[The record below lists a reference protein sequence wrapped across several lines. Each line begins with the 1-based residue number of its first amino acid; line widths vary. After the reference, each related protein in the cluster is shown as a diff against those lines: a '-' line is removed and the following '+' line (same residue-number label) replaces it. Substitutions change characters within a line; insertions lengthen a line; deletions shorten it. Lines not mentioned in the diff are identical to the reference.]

1 MRSSQEQELPAIQ
14 ILGVRVDCVDFQQ
27 TLDLISA
34 WTAQSRAQAGERAKS
49 SEKTEDTSQSAG
61 NRKENEIGDGQTHS
75 SLLAPHSS
83 PFSSPFSRQ
92 VCTVNPEFIMAARR
106 HPAFAQAL
114 AAADLCTPD
123 GIGVLWAARLA
134 GVRLD
139 ERVTGSDAI
148 YRLCERAAAQGWR
161 IFFLGAAPG
170 VAERAAAELTRLY
183 PGLPVAGTYAGSPAD
198 TDWPQI
204 RQHLAAAPAD
214 LLFVAYG
221 HPRQDIW
228 IHQHREELPVAVA
241 LGVGG
246 AFDFVAGITP
256 RAPLLLRRLGLEWL
270 LPAGAPAMALAAHGG
285 FAAVRSARPPGT
297 DAATAGERVSPYCV
311 FRSLPSM
318 QSELFQY
325 PLWLPDD
332 RMTP

>member
-1 MRSSQEQELPAIQ
+1 MRSSHEQEFPAIQ
-14 ILGVRVDCVDFQQ
+14 ILGVRVDCVDFRQ

-34 WTAQSRAQAGERAKS
+34 WTAQSRAQVEESAKS
-49 SEKTEDTSQSAG
+49 SEKTENTSLSAG
-61 NRKENEIGDGQTHS
+61 NRTENEISGGQTHS
-75 SLLAPHSS
+75 SLLTPHSS
-83 PFSSPFSRQ
+83 PFPRQ

-170 VAERAAAELTRLY
+170 VAERAAAKLARLY
-183 PGLPVAGTYAGSPAD
+183 PGLRVAGTYGGSPAD
-198 TDWPQI
+198 ADWPQI
-204 RQHLAAAPAD
+204 RQQLAAAQAD

-228 IHQHREELPVAVA
+228 IQQHREELPVAVA

-256 RAPLLLRRLGLEWL
+256 PRPALAAPPRPGVAI
-270 LPAGAPAMALAAHGG
+270 PAGPPAMALAPHGRPAPVR
-285 FAAVRSARPPGT
+285 AAGPAGMGETMNESE
-297 DAATAGERVSPYCV
+297 GERVNPYYLV
-311 FRSLPSM
+311 WGKNLGPKNKV
-318 QSELFQY
+318 
-325 PLWLPDD
+325 PVAD
-332 RMTP
+332 

>member
-1 MRSSQEQELPAIQ
+1 MRSSHEQEFPAIQ

-27 TLDLISA
+27 TLDHISA
-34 WTAQSRAQAGERAKS
+34 WTAQSQAQAETR
-49 SEKTEDTSQSAG
+49 EDS
-61 NRKENEIGDGQTHS
+61 
-75 SLLAPHSS
+75 APHSS
-83 PFSSPFSRQ
+83 PFPRQ
-92 VCTVNPEFIMAARR
+92 VCTINPEFIMAARR

-114 AAADLCTPD
+114 SAADLCTPD
-123 GIGVLWAARLA
+123 GVGVLWAARLA

-161 IFFLGAAPG
+161 VFFLGAAPG
-170 VAERAAAELTRLY
+170 VAERAAAELARLY
-183 PGLPVAGTYAGSPAD
+183 PGLPVAGTYGGSPAD

-204 RQHLAAAPAD
+204 RQHLAAAQAD

-228 IHQHREELPVAVA
+228 IQQHREELPVAVA

-256 RAPLLLRRLGLEWL
+256 RAPLWLRRLGLEWL
-270 LPAGAPAMALAAHGG
+270 FRLARQPWRWRRMAALPLFALLVLLEW
-285 FAAVRSARPPGT
+285 VRR
-297 DAATAGERVSPYCV
+297 
-311 FRSLPSM
+311 
-318 QSELFQY
+318 
-325 PLWLPDD
+325 
-332 RMTP
+332 

>member
-1 MRSSQEQELPAIQ
+1 MRSSHEQELPAIQ

-27 TLDLISA
+27 TLDRISA
-34 WTAQSRAQAGERAKS
+34 WIAQSRAQAEESAKS
-49 SEKTEDTSQSAG
+49 SEKTENTSQSAG
-61 NRKENEIGDGQTHS
+61 NRRENEIGGGQTHS
-75 SLLAPHSS
+75 SLLTPHSS
-83 PFSSPFSRQ
+83 PFSSPFPCQ

-161 IFFLGAAPG
+161 VFFLGAAPG
-170 VAERAAAELTRLY
+170 VAERAAAELARLY
-183 PGLPVAGTYAGSPAD
+183 PGLPVAGTYGGSPAD
-198 TDWPQI
+198 ADWPQI
-204 RQHLAAAPAD
+204 RQRLAAAQAD

-221 HPRQDIW
+221 HPRQDTW

-256 RAPLLLRRLGLEWL
+256 RAPLWLRRLGLEWL
-270 LPAGAPAMALAAHGG
+270 FRLARQPWRWRRMAALPLFALLVLVEWTRRRLGKPNAGP
-285 FAAVRSARPPGT
+285 
-297 DAATAGERVSPYCV
+297 
-311 FRSLPSM
+311 
-318 QSELFQY
+318 
-325 PLWLPDD
+325 
-332 RMTP
+332 

>member
-1 MRSSQEQELPAIQ
+1 MRSSHEQELPAIQ
-14 ILGVRVDCVDFQQ
+14 ILGVRVDCVDFRQ

-61 NRKENEIGDGQTHS
+61 NRRENEISDGHTHS
-75 SLLAPHSS
+75 SLLTPHSS
-83 PFSSPFSRQ
+83 PFPRQ

-123 GIGVLWAARLA
+123 GVGVLWAARLA

-148 YRLCERAAAQGWR
+148 YRLCERAALQGWR
-161 IFFLGAAPG
+161 IFFLGAAAG
-170 VAERAAAELTRLY
+170 VAERAAAELARLY
-183 PGLPVAGTYAGSPAD
+183 PGLRVAGTYGGSPAEA
-198 TDWPQI
+198 DWPQI

-256 RAPLLLRRLGLEWL
+256 RAPLWLRRLGLEWL
-270 LPAGAPAMALAAHGG
+270 FRLARQPWRWRRMATLPLFALLVLLEWTRQWGRIG
-285 FAAVRSARPPGT
+285 R
-297 DAATAGERVSPYCV
+297 E
-311 FRSLPSM
+311 
-318 QSELFQY
+318 
-325 PLWLPDD
+325 
-332 RMTP
+332 

>member
-1 MRSSQEQELPAIQ
+1 MRSSHEQELPAIQ
-14 ILGVRVDCVDFQQ
+14 ILGVRVDCVDFRQ

-34 WTAQSRAQAGERAKS
+34 WTAQSRAQAEERAKS
-49 SEKTEDTSQSAG
+49 SEKTENTSLSAV
-61 NRKENEIGDGQTHS
+61 NCSENEVSGGQTHS
-75 SLLAPHSS
+75 SLLTPHSS
-83 PFSSPFSRQ
+83 PFPPHSSPFPRQ

-123 GIGVLWAARLA
+123 GVGVLWAARLA

-183 PGLPVAGTYAGSPAD
+183 PGLRVAGTYGGSPAD
-198 TDWPQI
+198 ADWPQI
-204 RQHLAAAPAD
+204 RQHLAAAQAD

-228 IHQHREELPVAVA
+228 IQQHREELPVAVA

-256 RAPLLLRRLGLEWL
+256 RAPLWLRRLGLEWL
-270 LPAGAPAMALAAHGG
+270 FRLARQPWRWRRMVALPLFALLVLLEW
-285 FAAVRSARPPGT
+285 VRR
-297 DAATAGERVSPYCV
+297 
-311 FRSLPSM
+311 
-318 QSELFQY
+318 
-325 PLWLPDD
+325 
-332 RMTP
+332 